1 MGLFENNQFPY
12 TNFHEMN
19 LDWIAEKIEDAAG
32 ISENINGRV
41 TQCETDIQTLDGRMD
56 TAEGR
61 ITSQGNR
68 LTTAEGDI
76 DTLETTTGSQGT
88 RLTTAEGDI
97 DALEGRMD
105 TAEGDIDAL
114 EGRMDT
120 AEGDIDALEGRM
132 DTAEGDIDSLE
143 STVAGKSTVTVTQ
156 GSLTGGVL
164 VGTVSIDGT
173 STRLYAPTAGS
184 TVVRAMDVPFDN
196 TGLTPPMTA
205 IECQEAI
212 EELNTNIG
220 TEAAAR
226 QTADAT
232 LTSDLATE
240 VTNRQTA
247 VAGVA
252 SDLASEVS
260 ARQTAVSDIYEYFR
274 NVTYNSGM
282 GNIILDNVIAPG
294 FVYAD
299 GAGVRFWV
307 PWTRMFGR
315 GEPNPVDDT
324 SRYTF
329 TIVGNIFVRGVN
341 GYILNNVSLA
351 SSSITNIEIIPDVA
365 GVKVTLTLATPATVG
380 NATPCTCTFTSTPY
394 IRWTRTS

>member
-88 RLTTAEGDI
+88 RLT
-97 DALEGRMD
+97 
-105 TAEGDIDAL
+105 
-114 EGRMDT
+114 T

-299 GAGVRFWV
+299 GTGIRFWV

-351 SSSITNIEIIPDVA
+351 SSSITNIEILPDVT